1 MQFEVKT
8 VSALESHNLQ
18 IESWQVDKKGKGSIL
33 DNSLAGCRMEPS
45 SMISIIALS
54 SGAVCRP

>member
-18 IESWQVDKKGKGSIL
+18 IESWQVDK
-33 DNSLAGCRMEPS
+33 RVRVPYW
-45 SMISIIALS
+45 IIHLPDA
-54 SGAVCRP
+54 A

>member
-33 DNSLAGCRMEPS
+33 DNSLHLPDAAWSRH
-45 SMISIIALS
+45 
-54 SGAVCRP
+54 R